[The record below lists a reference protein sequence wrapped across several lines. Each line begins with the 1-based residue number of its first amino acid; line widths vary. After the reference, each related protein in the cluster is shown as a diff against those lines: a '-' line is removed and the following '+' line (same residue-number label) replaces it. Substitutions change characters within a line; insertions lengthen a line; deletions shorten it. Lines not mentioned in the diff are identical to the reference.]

1 MLATAQESPA
11 PPRKPKT
18 LKELVAEEKAA
29 KEAAKAAKE
38 AEQKAAQE
46 EKERREAERA
56 QREAERAQREAERE
70 ARIAAGEAVPE
81 DVADY
86 ITDTD
91 SAYWAPTN
99 VKQLGAQNYGEL
111 TQPVSSMDLQDP
123 ENITTT
129 VEYQPESGTYII
141 RTRIG
146 DIDITTPY
154 LLTQEEYNQY
164 AERQIMHRYWQQKIG
179 EVEHN
184 NERKFDITDMKFN
197 IGPADKVFGPG
208 GVQLK
213 MQGSAELLFG
223 FKHQYIAN
231 PSLTPRARNNNIF
244 DFDEKIQASI
254 QGKVGQKLNFTMSYN
269 TEASFSFDQQNIK
282 INYKGE
288 EDDIIQSIEAGN
300 VTMDLPSSLIRGSQ
314 ALFGIKANLKFGKFK
329 IQALV
334 SQQNSEAQSVSSQGG
349 AQMSKFDI
357 AGDMYDENRHFFL
370 GHFFRERYEQ
380 SMASVPYIASG
391 VQINKIE
398 VWITNKRG
406 TYDEARNIVAFNDLG
421 ETRLHSLRH
430 VWGADQ
436 KNAPDNKTNG
446 LYSQIQQTD
455 FRHIDQ
461 TSSALSAIIIDD
473 QGHGME
479 GGLDY
484 EKIESARLLTSSEY
498 TLNSALGFISLKSAL
513 NQDEVLAVAY
523 EYTYNGQVYQ
533 VGEFSTD
540 GSDELRTPNA
550 LALKMLKCSA
560 NAPNALGTDRE
571 KERQNEIIYNRKKK
585 EEVSYG
591 TWDLMMKNVYSLGAT
606 SINSDKFEMYV
617 TYRNDSVGTDMQYL
631 TESPI
636 NGKQLIRVMN
646 LDRLDQKHNANPD
659 GRFDFIEGITIQTGT
674 GKIIFPVLE
683 PFGGHLAAALG
694 GENTAY
700 AKKYCFQELYDST
713 IVVAQEMSE
722 KNKFRL
728 TGKYKGTNSSEIRL
742 NAMNVPRG
750 SVTVTAGG
758 ATLVENVDY
767 TVDYTMGTVTILNT
781 SILESGTNVDVKL
794 ENQSTFSMQR
804 KSLFGAHLEYEFNK
818 DLVIGGTIMHLR
830 ERPLTTKVN
839 MGSEPLANTV
849 WGVNGSWKTELQW
862 LTNAIDKIPWV
873 TATAPSTFQIN
884 AEFAHL
890 IPGHTRD
897 VGSTGT
903 AYIDDF
909 ESTTTSIDVHYPSY
923 WFLASTPY
931 NANPDKKR
939 DFYDDA
945 RLINDIRYNRHRAH
959 LAWYSVDP
967 IFGYPQTNTPDH
979 IRNDLAA
986 LSDHRTRIVYQDEIY
1001 PNRQE
1006 ASNVDTKLPV
1016 LNLAYYPEERG
1027 QYNICA
1033 DAIGPDGKMKD
1044 PEKNWA
1050 GIMRRLENTDFEKSN
1065 IEYIQFWL
1073 MDPALTNPDHPTD
1086 YNGEL
1091 YINLGDV
1098 SEDILRDG
1106 KKAFENGMPVSDADL
1121 GRVDSTIWGLV
1132 PRTNSTVTAFSNEAG
1147 SRARQD
1153 VGLNGLNDQQEYS
1166 FIYQGKRPYKDFVDT
1181 LRATLQPDVLS
1192 RWQRDPYSPLNDPAG
1207 DNYHFYRGTDYDEQS
1222 VPILDRYKH
1231 YNGTQGNSPD
1241 TEQQTES
1248 YGTAATLTPDVED
1261 INIDNT
1267 LNEYEKYYEYKV
1279 TLAPHMMEVG
1289 RQNITEKKV
1298 RKVTLRNGETVDV
1311 TWYLFK
1317 IPLRGD
1323 NSKNVNG
1330 IRNWK
1335 SIRFMRMYMT
1345 GFQHETVL
1353 RFATMDLVRGEWRKY
1368 SRELTPYGAPTDTT
1382 SIDVQTVNI
1391 EENSTRTPI
1400 NYVLPPGVS
1409 RQTDPGQAQ
1418 LIAQNEQ
1425 SMVLRVRNLSTRD
1438 ARAMYKNVGYDM
1450 RQYKKLQMFVHAE
1463 QMPEEDP
1470 NLHDDDLT
1478 CFIRLGSDVRNNYYE
1493 YEIPLK
1499 LTAPG
1504 IYNNDSEADRGKV
1517 WPAENMFDFPLSVFT
1532 TAKTARNKARR
1543 AGNENVSNTEP
1554 YVVYDEANGKPQNKI
1569 TVLGNPT
1576 LEEVSTIMIG
1586 VRNNGQH
1593 TASGE
1598 IWVNELRLSQFN
1610 EQGGVAAMANAALAI
1625 SDIAQLNVAG
1635 HLETA
1640 GYGSIESNVM
1650 DRNLDNFY
1658 QISVSAALEAGRL
1671 LPEPAKIQMPLYVAY
1686 SKEVTTPDYDPLDTD
1701 VKLSETLSTYNTK
1714 EERDS
1719 IKKMTNTVH
1728 ESTSFSV
1735 SNMKVDI
1742 HSKKKDMFYDPAN
1755 FSISASYN
1763 KQAEHSPELE
1773 TNYSTD
1779 HKGSFQYAYSFNP
1792 KPWEPF
1798 GKVEKV
1804 SKVKVLK
1811 EMNFYY
1817 LPQSWAFNTNMH
1829 RTFSHMKMRDLAGTA
1844 ATNMDLTYSKD
1855 FTWDRNVDFKYD
1867 LTKNMKFSFQS
1878 SMNAII
1884 DEGKYT
1890 PEILTD
1896 RYFDPEFNHDKYE
1909 AWRDTIQRSLG
1920 RFGKPYAYQ
1929 QIFTA
1934 SWNVPLNRIPYVEAL
1949 TLNGSYNANY
1959 NWTRTASTTSGND
1972 MGNTVS
1978 SLQTWQVDGGINFET
1993 LYGKS
1998 KYWKGMTQRY
2008 SGRGAKR
2015 SFKPKNYTQT
2025 VDLKKGEDLEI
2036 THRLNSE
2043 SLTVA
2048 VADSTGRKIPVSFK
2062 PSGNTKVTI
2071 TPKEDC
2077 AQATITITTR
2087 DPNQRTPAQIT
2098 GDMFA
2103 YLGTLVR
2110 KLQVTYRETNS
2121 MTLPGFMPE
2130 AGFMGQN
2137 YAGGAAAPGFDFAFG
2152 FIPGNMLERA
2162 TKHHWLSG
2170 DTSVVQ
2176 PAVRAHTSDLDIKLT
2191 LEPLPGLKIQLSG
2204 KRYYAQS
2211 SSIISS
2217 YGTPQETTTGSFNIT
2232 QVAIGTAFSR
2242 IGGQEENYAN
2252 ATYDRFL
2259 ENRKILTERVQDQYR
2274 GVTLPDAGFLRGTV
2288 YPGSKYDPSKHG
2300 RISNNSADV
2309 LVPAFLAAYTGR
2321 SANSVSLNP
2330 FLGILN
2336 ILPNWSVTFDG
2347 LGKLPWI
2354 KDHFK
2359 SVTLTHAYTCKYAIG
2374 SFGSYST
2381 WVGASDGNR
2390 MVGFV
2395 RDMTS
2400 ETTDEKG
2407 NAYDGIRPSSA
2418 YDISNVSLTESF
2430 SPLIGL
2436 NLTMKNSL
2444 NFKAEYR
2451 KQRNLTLNVTS
2462 VQLTE
2467 GHTNEYVVG
2476 GGYTI
2481 KNLGFISKRRDGSER
2496 RVSNDLKLQV
2506 DFSYKDVKMLLRK
2519 IEENLT
2525 QASSGN
2531 KVLAVKISADYVL
2544 SQKINIQLFYDHQG
2558 TTPLISSSYPV
2569 KADNIG
2575 INIKLMLT
2583 R

>member
-1 MLATAQESPA
+1 MKGRYSNILLVSLLLWLPFATTGLFAQET
-11 PPRKPKT
+11 PRKPKT
-18 LKELVAEEKAA
+18 LKELIAEEKAQ
-29 KEAAKAAKE
+29 KEAAKAA
-38 AEQKAAQE
+38 
-46 EKERREAERA
+46 REAEKKAEEEEKARREEERK
-56 QREAERAQREAERE
+56 QREEERKQREAERE
-70 ARIAAGEAVPE
+70 AKIAAGEVVPE
-81 DVADY
+81 DVADFV
-86 ITDTD
+86 TETD
-91 SAYWAPTN
+91 SSYWAPTN

-111 TQPVSSMDLQDP
+111 TRPVSSLDLQDP
-123 ENITTT
+123 ENVTTT
-129 VEYQPESGTYII
+129 VEYQPENGRYVI

-146 DIDITTPY
+146 ETDITTPY
-154 LLTQEEYNQY
+154 MLTQEEYNQY
-164 AERQIMHRYWQQKIG
+164 AERQIMHRYWQQKIS

-282 INYKGE
+282 INYKGD

-300 VTMDLPSSLIRGSQ
+300 VTMDLPSSLIRGSK
-314 ALFGIKANLKFGKFK
+314 ALFGIKTNLKFGKFK
-329 IQALV
+329 IQALI

-357 AGDMYDENRHFFL
+357 AGDSYDENRHFFL
-370 GHFFRERYEQ
+370 SHFFRDNFEKA
-380 SMASVPYIASG
+380 MTTVPYIASG

-398 VWITNKRG
+398 VWVTNKRG
-406 TYDEARNIVAFNDLG
+406 NYDEARNIVAFTDLG
-421 ETRLHSLRH
+421 ESASHSQLY
-430 VWGADQ
+430 WGPNQ
-436 KNAPDNKTNG
+436 RPAPDNKMNNLYTDIQATN
-446 LYSQIQQTD
+446 
-455 FRHIDQ
+455 FRQIDQ
-461 TSSALSAIIIDD
+461 TSTAL
-473 QGHGME
+473 GGLNGME
-479 GGLDY
+479 GGVDF
-484 EKIESARLLTSSEY
+484 EKIESARLLNSSEY

-523 EYTYNGQVYQ
+523 EYTYNGNVYQ

-550 LALKMLKCSA
+550 LALKMLKSSA
-560 NAPNALGTDRE
+560 NAPGHKGR
-571 KERQNEIIYNRKKK
+571 
-585 EEVSYG
+585 G
-591 TWDLMMKNVYSLGAT
+591 TWDLMMKNIYSLGAT
-606 SINSDKFEMYV
+606 SINSDKFELYV

-631 TESPI
+631 TEGPI

-646 LDRLDQKHNANPD
+646 LDRLDQKHNAAPD
-659 GRFDFIEGITIQTGT
+659 GRFDFLEGVTIQSGT

-683 PFGGHLAAALG
+683 PFGSYLAEQLG
-694 GENTAY
+694 GANTAL
-700 AKKYCFQELYDST
+700 AKKYCFPELYDST
-713 IVVAQEMSE
+713 LVIAQEMSE

-742 NAMNVPRG
+742 GAMNVPRG

-758 ATLVENVDY
+758 ATLIENVDY

-839 MGSEPLANTV
+839 MGHEPLANTI

-862 LTNAIDKIPWV
+862 LTNAIDKIPWI
-873 TATAPSTFQIN
+873 TATAPSTFQIS

-909 ESTTTSIDVHYPSY
+909 ESTTTNIDVHYPNY
-923 WFLASTPY
+923 WFLASTPTPFAESKDVNKISY
-931 NANPDKKR
+931 NKN
-939 DFYDDA
+939 
-945 RLINDIRYNRHRAH
+945 RAH

-1006 ASNVDTKLPV
+1006 ASNVDTKLPI

-1027 QYNICA
+1027 QYNISHEE
-1033 DAIGPDGKMKD
+1033 IGVDGKLTH
-1044 PEKNWA
+1044 PEQRWG
-1050 GIMRRLENTDFEKSN
+1050 GIMRRLENTDFEKAN

-1106 KKAFENGMPVSDADL
+1106 KKAFEHGMPVSDADL

-1132 PRTNSTVTAFSNEAG
+1132 PKTTSTVTAFSNEAG
-1147 SRARQD
+1147 SRERQD
-1153 VGLNGLNDQQEYS
+1153 VGLNGLNDEQEYNFS
-1166 FIYQGKRPYKDFVDT
+1166 FNGQRPYRTFVDS
-1181 LRATLQPDVLS
+1181 LRSKVSGDVLS
-1192 RWQRDPYSPLNDPAG
+1192 RWQRDPFSPLNDPAG
-1207 DNYHFYRGTDYDEQS
+1207 DNFHFFRGTDYDEQQ

-1231 YNGTQGNSPD
+1231 YNGTQGNSPA

-1248 YGTAATLTPDVED
+1248 YGTAATLTPDMED
-1261 INIDNT
+1261 INLDNT
-1267 LNEYEKYYEYKV
+1267 LNEYEKYYQYKV
-1279 TLAPHMMEVG
+1279 ILRPDMMDVG
-1289 RQNITEKKV
+1289 RQHITEKKV

-1311 TWYLFK
+1311 TWYQFK
-1317 IPLRGD
+1317 IPLHGD
-1323 NSKNVNG
+1323 SATMQRVG
-1330 IRNWK
+1330 SIRNWK
-1335 SIRFMRMYMT
+1335 SIRFMRMYLT
-1345 GFQHETVL
+1345 GFQHETFL
-1353 RFATMDLVRGEWRKY
+1353 RFATMDLVRGEWRQY
-1368 SRELTPYGAPTDTT
+1368 TRELSPVGLPVNPTA

-1391 EENSTRTPI
+1391 EENSTRSPI

-1425 SMVLRVRNLSTRD
+1425 AMVLRVTNLSPRD
-1438 ARAMYKNVGYDM
+1438 ARAMYKNTGYDM
-1450 RQYKKLQMFVHAE
+1450 RQYKNLQMFVHAE
-1463 QMPEEDP
+1463 QMSAVDP
-1470 NLHDDDLT
+1470 NLKDDELT
-1478 CFIRLGSDVRNNYYE
+1478 CFIRLGSDLKNNYYE

-1504 IYNNDSEADRGKV
+1504 MYNNENENDREAV
-1517 WPAENMFDFPLSVFT
+1517 WPRANMFDFPLSVFT
-1532 TAKTARNKARR
+1532 DAKTARNKVRR
-1543 AGNENVSNTEP
+1543 AGNEGVSNTQP
-1554 YVVYDEANGKPQNKI
+1554 YVVYDDANDKPQNKI

-1576 LEEVSTIMIG
+1576 LEEISTIMIG

-1593 TASGE
+1593 DASGE

-1610 EQGGVAAMANAALAI
+1610 EQGGVAAMANASLAI
-1625 SDIAQLNVAG
+1625 SDIAQVNVAG

-1671 LPEPAKIQMPLYVAY
+1671 LPEKAKIQMPLYVAY
-1686 SKEVTTPDYDPLDTD
+1686 SKEVTSPDYDPLDTD
-1701 VKLSETLSTYNTK
+1701 VKLSETLSTYDTK

-1719 IKKMTNTVH
+1719 IKQMTNTVH

-1735 SNMKVDI
+1735 SNMKVNI

-1763 KQAEHSPELE
+1763 KQAEHSPEME
-1773 TNYSTD
+1773 TNYTTD
-1779 HKGSFQYAYSFNP
+1779 HKGSFQYAYNFNP

-1804 SKVKVLK
+1804 QKVKVLK

-1817 LPQSWAFNTNMH
+1817 LPQSWGFNMNMH
-1829 RTFSHMKMRDLAGTA
+1829 RTFSHMKMRDLAGSA
-1844 ATNMDLTYSKD
+1844 ASNMDLTYSKD

-1878 SMNAII
+1878 SYNAII

-1890 PEILTD
+1890 PEILKD
-1896 RYFDPEFNHDKYE
+1896 RYFDAEFNHDKYE

-1934 SWNVPLNRIPYVEAL
+1934 SWNVPLNRIPYLDPL

-1959 NWTRTASTTSGND
+1959 NWTRTASTTSGED

-1978 SLQTWQVDGGINFET
+1978 SLQTWQVDGSINFET
-1993 LYGKS
+1993 WYNKS
-1998 KYWKGMTQRY
+1998 KYWKTMTQRY
-2008 SGRGAKR
+2008 SGRGAR
-2015 SFKPKNYTQT
+2015 RNFKPKTYTQT
-2025 VDLKKGEDLEI
+2025 VTLKKGEPVEV

-2043 SLTVA
+2043 SLNIA
-2048 VADSTGRKIPVSFK
+2048 VADSTGKSVPVSFR
-2062 PSGNTKVTI
+2062 PAGNTKVTI
-2071 TPKEDC
+2071 TPKADC
-2077 AQATITITTR
+2077 AQATITVTTR
-2087 DPNQRTPAQIT
+2087 DPNQRTPAQVT

-2110 KLQVTYRETNS
+2110 KLQITYRETNS

-2130 AGFMGQN
+2130 AGFMGQRRSD
-2137 YAGGAAAPGFDFAFG
+2137 GAYAPGFDFAFG
-2152 FIPGNMLERA
+2152 FIPKDMMERA
-2162 TKHHWLSG
+2162 QRHHWLSG

-2176 PAVRAHTSDLDIKLT
+2176 PAVRAHTSDLDVKLT
-2191 LEPLPGLKIQLSG
+2191 LEPLPGLKIQLNG
-2204 KRYYAQS
+2204 KRYMAS
-2211 SSIISS
+2211 STSIISS

-2242 IGGQEENYAN
+2242 IGKQEENFAN
-2252 ATYDRFL
+2252 ATFDRFL
-2259 ENRKILTERVQDQYR
+2259 ENREILTERVQNQYT
-2274 GVTLPDAGFLRGTV
+2274 GIAMPDGGFLSGTPV
-2288 YPGSKYDPSKHG
+2288 AGKRYNPAQHG

-2321 SANSVSLNP
+2321 DANSVSLNP
-2330 FLGILN
+2330 FLGILSM
-2336 ILPNWSVTFDG
+2336 LPNWSVTFDG

-2381 WVGASDGNR
+2381 WVSADGDNKQI
-2390 MVGFV
+2390 GFV
-2395 RDMTS
+2395 RDMTRS
-2400 ETTDEKG
+2400 LSGDDG
-2407 NAYDGIRPSSA
+2407 SIYDAMRPSSA
-2418 YDISNVSLTESF
+2418 YDISNVSLTEAF

-2436 NLTMKNSL
+2436 NMTMKNSL
-2444 NFKAEYR
+2444 SFKAEYR

-2467 GHTNEYVVG
+2467 GHTNEFVIG

-2481 KNLGFISKRRDGSER
+2481 KNLNFISKRRDGREKK
-2496 RVSNDLKLQV
+2496 VSNDLKLQV

-2519 IEENLT
+2519 IEEGIT

-2569 KADNIG
+2569 KADNVG